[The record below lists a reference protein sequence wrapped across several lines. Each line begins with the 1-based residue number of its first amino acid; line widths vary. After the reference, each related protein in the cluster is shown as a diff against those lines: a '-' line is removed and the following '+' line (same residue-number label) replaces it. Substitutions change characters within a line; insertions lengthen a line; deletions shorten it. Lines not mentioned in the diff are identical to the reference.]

1 MVHIAN
7 STRVKIIDLLFVI
20 ICIIRDNKIRNCGDN
35 FGLPNYDDVNIIK
48 YIPSKQQAYWLVVL
62 SNVRLVTII
71 YVVCTRN
78 RPEIRLNPVPA
89 GFPASKSGSGSG
101 PVSKL
106 FAGF

>member
-1 MVHIAN
+1 MP
-7 STRVKIIDLLFVI
+7 LFGHV
-20 ICIIRDNKIRNCGDN
+20 RD
-35 FGLPNYDDVNIIK
+35 FGP
-48 YIPSKQQAYWLVVL
+48 
-62 SNVRLVTII
+62 
-71 YVVCTRN
+71 RN